1 MPAVFLQGPT
11 AAGKSALALAIAA
24 RLPCEIVSV
33 DSGQVYRG
41 MDIGTAKPTAAERA
55 AVPHHL
61 IDICDPN
68 EPYSAGQFR
77 DDARRLIADIEA
89 RGRIALLVGGTF
101 LYFRALERG
110 IADLPT
116 ADAATRQAIE
126 DEAAARGWAA
136 LHAELAR
143 IDPVVAARIAPADR
157 QRIGRAIEVYRL
169 TGRPLSAWQAEAEVD
184 ANPPALRLI
193 LAPADR
199 QTLYAAVD
207 ARFTAMLRAGLL
219 DEVAALREAG
229 YARELPALRAV
240 GYRQACA
247 HLAGEID
254 YPALVETGRTASRQY
269 AKRQLTWLRG
279 DGHGEWLDPADA
291 RLVERAHALIDA
303 ALSAAG

>member
-1 MPAVFLQGPT
+1 MPAVFLLGPT

-41 MDIGTAKPTAAERA
+41 MDIGTAKPTPAERA

-61 IDICDPN
+61 LDIRNPDQ
-68 EPYSAGQFR
+68 PYSAGQFR

-110 IADLPT
+110 IAALPV
-116 ADAATRQAIE
+116 ADAATREAID
-126 DEAAARGWAA
+126 DEAAARGWPA
-136 LHAELAR
+136 LHEELAGF
-143 IDPVVAARIAPADR
+143 DPTVARRIAPADR
-157 QRIGRAIEVYRL
+157 QRISRAIEVYRL
-169 TGRPLSAWQAEAEVD
+169 TGRPLSAWQAAAASD
-184 ANPPALRLI
+184 AHPPTLRLI
-193 LAPADR
+193 LAPAER
-199 QTLYAAVD
+199 QALYAAVD
-207 ARFTAMLRAGLL
+207 ARFDAMLRAGLL
-219 DEVAALREAG
+219 DEVTALRQAG
-229 YARELPALRAV
+229 YARELPALRAI

-254 YPALVETGRTASRQY
+254 YPTLVETGRIASRQY

-279 DGHGEWLDPADA
+279 DAHGHWLNPTQNPPLETAC
-291 RLVERAHALIDA
+291 ALIET
-303 ALSAAG
+303 ALAAAG

>member
-1 MPAVFLQGPT
+1 MPAVFLLGPT
-11 AAGKSALALAIAA
+11 AAGKSALALAIAE

-33 DSGQVYRG
+33 DSGQVYCG
-41 MDIGTAKPTAAERA
+41 MDIGTAKPTPAERA

-61 IDICDPN
+61 IDIRKPDQ
-68 EPYSAGQFR
+68 PYSAGEFR

-116 ADAATRQAIE
+116 ADAATRRAIE
-126 DEAAARGWAA
+126 NEAAARGWPA
-136 LHAELAR
+136 LHEELAGF
-143 IDPVVAARIAPADR
+143 DPVVAARIAPADR
-157 QRIGRAIEVYRL
+157 QRISRAIEVYRL
-169 TGRPLSAWQAEAEVD
+169 TGRPLSVWQAAAASD
-184 ANPPALRLI
+184 AHPPALRLI
-193 LAPADR
+193 LAPAER
-199 QTLYAAVD
+199 QALYAAVD

-219 DEVAALREAG
+219 DEVAALRQAG

-279 DGHGEWLDPADA
+279 DAQGHWLDPAQDA
-291 RLVERAHALIDA
+291 LPETACALIERALA
-303 ALSAAG
+303 AAG

>member
-1 MPAVFLQGPT
+1 MPAVFLLGPT

-41 MDIGTAKPTAAERA
+41 MDIGTAKPSPAERA

-61 IDICDPN
+61 IDIRNPDQ
-68 EPYSAGQFR
+68 PYSAGQFR
-77 DDARRLIADIEA
+77 DDALRLIGDIEA

-110 IADLPT
+110 LAPLPA
-116 ADAATRQAIE
+116 ADAATRRAIE

-136 LHAELAR
+136 LHAELAGV
-143 IDPVVAARIAPADR
+143 DPAAAARIAPADR
-157 QRIGRAIEVYRL
+157 QRIARALEVYRL
-169 TGRPLSAWQAEAEVD
+169 TGRPLSAWQAAGD
-184 ANPPALRLI
+184 AVTNPPALRLI
-193 LAPADR
+193 LAPASR
-199 QTLYAAVD
+199 QALYAAVE
-207 ARFTAMLRAGLL
+207 ARFSAMLAGGLL
-219 DEVAALREAG
+219 DEVAALLRTG
-229 YARELPALRAV
+229 YGRQLPALRAV

-254 YPALVETGRTASRQY
+254 HPTLLDSGCAASRQY

-279 DGHGEWLDPADA
+279 DPHGHWLEPGSARLLERACSLIAAATGHGA
-291 RLVERAHALIDA
+291 
-303 ALSAAG
+303 

>member
-11 AAGKSALALAIAA
+11 AAGKSALALAIAE
-24 RLPCEIVSV
+24 RLPCDIVSV

-41 MDIGTAKPTAAERA
+41 MDIGTAKPTPAERA

-61 IDICDPN
+61 IDIRDPDQ
-68 EPYSAGQFR
+68 PYSAGQFR

-110 IADLPT
+110 IAELPA
-116 ADAATRQAIE
+116 ADTATRQAIE
-126 DEAAARGWAA
+126 DEAGARGWAA
-136 LHAELAR
+136 LYADLAR

-157 QRIGRAIEVYRL
+157 QRIGRALEVYRL
-169 TGRPLSAWQAEAEVD
+169 TGRPLSAWQAAANID
-184 ANPPALRLI
+184 AHPPALRLI
-193 LAPADR
+193 LAPAER

-207 ARFTAMLRAGLL
+207 ARFMAMLQAGLL
-219 DEVAALREAG
+219 DEVAALRQAG

-254 YPALVETGRTASRQY
+254 YPTLVDSGRTASRQY

-279 DGHGEWLDPADA
+279 DGHGEWLDPTDA
-291 RLVERAHALIDA
+291 RLLERACKLIDA
-303 ALSAAG
+303 ALAAAS